1 LTRLIGG
8 TRPNNRFSDRLQP
21 NPFVS
26 KCFWVAQQLE
36 DNLGVQKPAA
46 KTHALGHNFRPEIAG
61 LRAVAVVAVILF
73 HLKFQAFSGGF
84 MGVDVFFVISGYLIT
99 GNILRDVREDR
110 FSLVRFY
117 VRRTK
122 RIYPALIATVVATYV
137 LGAIWCSPLMFL
149 DLAKECTHALL
160 SISNI
165 QYWRESHKYFAA
177 NSDEL
182 AMLHCWSLSLEEQFY
197 LVWPVFLLLAHKL
210 GRTLPA
216 ILAATIAS
224 ILGAILMSS
233 VDSSAAFFLMP
244 FRIFEFGCGAITLYL
259 ENLPRK
265 QTVNLVLS
273 VAGPGAI
280 LASVLFLRSDLPHLE
295 IFSLIPSVGAA
306 AVILSGSKAGAG
318 RLLGHPLAV
327 AIGAI
332 SYSLYLCHWPIIFF
346 ARFIF
351 GPAANS
357 LIGIILMIAG
367 MFLTATIMYRFV
379 ERPFTRPAGA
389 VPDNFWRY
397 SAAFWSVVLSL
408 VAITHSTFLLKGLP
422 WRLPSEQAELAHLQE
437 FSSGKDVLVD
447 PDIPLGLHLL
457 GDSYAVQ
464 YMAGLSV
471 LAHQLGIGME
481 ISAKPGCPMLYGV
494 TLKSSRRQECAIAR
508 DLAFERAAHSA
519 LPVIFAQRWDFYDD
533 ATIEI
538 DDNDSPATASQPQ
551 SYVKLESALAKTLE
565 ELLRQRRRV
574 LLVGSQVEA
583 GCTINLARILPG
595 PLTHAPQMP
604 CPTIERFNA
613 ETAGKPY
620 NDMLLRIQSQ
630 WPDRVE
636 LFRPVDYF
644 CDDECPTVQD
654 GISLYYESKHFSVAG
669 SRYIVTRAKN
679 LIANFITSKAGT
691 GSVKA
696 LSP

>member
-1 LTRLIGG
+1 
-8 TRPNNRFSDRLQP
+8 
-21 NPFVS
+21 VS

-73 HLKFQAFSGGF
+73 HLKFQAFPGGF

-110 FSLVRFY
+110 FSLVQFY
-117 VRRTK
+117 VRRTR
-122 RIYPALIATVVATYV
+122 RIYPALISIVVATYL

-197 LVWPVFLLLAHKL
+197 LVWPVFLLWAHKL
-210 GRTLPA
+210 GRAFPA
-216 ILAATIAS
+216 ILASTVAS
-224 ILGAILMSS
+224 ILGAILLSNA
-233 VDSSAAFFLMP
+233 DSSAVFFLMP

-265 QTVNLVLS
+265 QTVNLTLS
-273 VAGPGAI
+273 VAGLGAI
-280 LASVLFLRSDLPHLE
+280 LASLVLLRSDLPHLE
-295 IFSLIPSVGAA
+295 MYSLIPSVGAA

-318 RLLGHPLAV
+318 RLLSHPLAV
-327 AIGAI
+327 AVGAI

-357 LIGIILMIAG
+357 LNGTILIVAG

-379 ERPFTRPAGA
+379 ERPFRRPSA
-389 VPDNFWRY
+389 VPANLWGY
-397 SAAFWSVVLSL
+397 SAASWSIVLGL
-408 VAITHSTFLLKGLP
+408 AAITHSTFLLKGFP
-422 WRLPSEQAELAHLQE
+422 WRLPSDQAELAHLQQ
-437 FSSGKDVLVD
+437 FPSGNDILVD
-447 PDIPLGLHLL
+447 PDAPLGLHLL

-471 LAHQLGIGME
+471 LTHQLGIGME
-481 ISAKPGCPMLYGV
+481 ISARPGCPMLYGV

-533 ATIEI
+533 ATI
-538 DDNDSPATASQPQ
+538 DDNDGSSAASEPH
-551 SYVKLESALAKTLE
+551 SYVKLESALAKTME
-565 ELLRQRRRV
+565 ELLRQPRRV

-595 PLTHAPQMP
+595 PLTHAPLMP
-604 CPTIERFNA
+604 CSTIERFDA
-613 ETAGKPY
+613 EKVGKPY
-620 NDMLLRIQSQ
+620 NDMLLRIQSR

-644 CDDECPTVQD
+644 CDDDCPTVQN
-654 GISLYYESKHFSVAG
+654 GIWLYYESKHFSVAG
-669 SRYIVTRAKN
+669 SRYIVTRARN
-679 LIANFITSKAGT
+679 RIANFITSNAGAA
-691 GSVKA
+691 SVKA